1 MSRVRPESE
10 PPSPKGSERTVK
22 GAAEGMIHVWASL
35 LERLARA
42 TVRRPWAFIVFA
54 MLSSVPALYLASR
67 LELKSS
73 FIDLLST
80 EDPEVKDLQLV
91 LQKTGGLGFSTIA
104 IQATDR
110 PRAEKFAVQ
119 LAERLE
125 RLEGVKFVQA
135 RLEVEFL
142 EDRQLYY
149 LSTTELE
156 ELTKEVKAAIDHR
169 VRKEAGLLLDED
181 EAPPV
186 DPLDRIKKEGEKK
199 DLGLAPFLV
208 GSDGKYLYVILGLG
222 GSVADLGATS
232 RVQAEVERVARE
244 SADELAPGIEVL
256 FTGPIVNRR
265 EDAKF
270 LGEDLSRAGI
280 VGFVGVVVIV
290 LVATRKRRP
299 VLLLALP
306 LALGLS
312 WTFAFA
318 YLTVRH
324 LNAVSGFLVSI
335 LSGLGIEYG
344 IHLYKRY
351 VEERR
356 RGRDPHESTLR
367 MLRSTGGALLAAC
380 LVNASVFAVVA
391 VAGFRGFMEFGLIAS
406 VGMLLT
412 MAATLLLFPALN
424 YLMDRRW
431 PVFVGERQHIAPIV
445 LPAFVRYA
453 VLAAV
458 PLLAAYSV
466 HAIYSGKV
474 RFHTDWRELG
484 ADTPASRLDAYV
496 IKTLDQSVTQ
506 VMLYLEEP
514 GQSGAVR
521 DAVEVVRT
529 SRTERGL
536 PFNVVRVV
544 GVDDVI
550 PSDQAAKAKVLAEL
564 KTELARVKP
573 SRLTEEERPLFE
585 RAKRMCEVSPFTL
598 DDVPRSLKQRFL
610 TVDGTGTMGVITTNG
625 VFEESRK
632 LIDWSEQ
639 VGELRAELA
648 QRKVSGALASENAIA
663 GRIFR
668 IITESGGRILAATFL
683 VVFIVLLFEF
693 RKLLHALAVL
703 GSVAV
708 GMLFVAG
715 GMGAFGIELNFMNA
729 AVLPI
734 IVGVSLDNAIHIFH
748 RYVEEGPASIP
759 LVMRRTGSAAL
770 LSSSTNLAG
779 FAALLVARHGGLR
792 SVAELS
798 VLGIVATVF
807 TTTAVFPIALD
818 LVGRLRGHVS
828 GDESPASSRRG

>member
-1 MSRVRPESE
+1 MAFVL
-10 PPSPKGSERTVK
+10 
-22 GAAEGMIHVWASL
+22 AAL
-35 LERLARA
+35 LS
-42 TVRRPWAFIVFA
+42 FF
-54 MLSSVPALYLASR
+54 PAAWLASK
-67 LELKSS
+67 LTLKSS
-73 FIDLLST
+73 FIDLLSQD
-80 EDPEVKDLQLV
+80 DPEVQDLNLV
-91 LQKTGGLGFSTIA
+91 LEKTGGLGFSTIA
-104 IQATDR
+104 VSAADR
-110 PRAEKFAVQ
+110 PRAEKLAVT

-125 RLEGVKFVQA
+125 KLEGVKFVQA
-135 RLEVEFL
+135 RLDVEFL

-149 LSTTELE
+149 LSAKELG
-156 ELTKEVKAAIDHR
+156 ELTADVKAAIDHR
-169 VRKEAGLLLDED
+169 VQAEAGMLLDDE
-181 EAPPV
+181 EAPP
-186 DPLDRIKKEGEKK
+186 DPLEKIKKEGEKK
-199 DLGLAPFLV
+199 DLGLSPFLV
-208 GSDGKYLYVILGLG
+208 GNDGKYLYVLLGLG
-222 GSVADLGATS
+222 GSVGDLDATT
-232 RVQAEVERVARE
+232 RVQAEVERTTQAVV
-244 SADELAPGIEVL
+244 DETAPGVEVL

-265 EDAKF
+265 DDARF
-270 LGEDLSRAGI
+270 LGEDLSRAGVI
-280 VGFVGVVVIV
+280 GFAGVVTLV
-290 LVATRKRRP
+290 LVGLRRRRP

-306 LALGLS
+306 LALGLT

-318 YLTVRH
+318 YLTVHH

-380 LVNASVFAVVA
+380 MVNASVFAVVA

-424 YLMDRRW
+424 YMMDRRW
-431 PVFVGERQHIAPIV
+431 PVFVGERQRIAPV
-445 LPAFVRYA
+445 MLPAWVRYGL
-453 VLAAV
+453 LATV
-458 PLLAAYSV
+458 PFLAAYSV
-466 HAIYSGKV
+466 HAISTGKV

-484 ADTPASRLDAYV
+484 SDTPTSRLDAYV
-496 IKTLDQSVTQ
+496 IKTLNQSVTQ

-514 GQSGAVR
+514 GQTAVVR
-521 DAVEVVRT
+521 DAVEAVRAK
-529 SRTERGL
+529 RAERGL

-544 GVDDVI
+544 GVDDIV
-550 PSDQAAKAKVLAEL
+550 PADQPDKALALEKL
-564 KTELARVKP
+564 REQLARVKP
-573 SRLTEEERPLFE
+573 SRLKDDEKPFFE
-585 RAKRMCEVSPFTL
+585 RAKRMAEQKPFTL
-598 DDVPRSLKQRFL
+598 DDVPRSIKQRFL
-610 TVDGTGTMGVITTNG
+610 TVDGKGTMGVITTDG
-625 VFEESRK
+625 VFEESSR
-632 LIDWSEQ
+632 LVDWSDQ
-639 VGELRAELA
+639 VAELRAEL
-648 QRKVSGALASENAIA
+648 VSRQVNGALASENAIA

-668 IITESGGRILAATFL
+668 IITESGGRILGATFL

-703 GSVAV
+703 SSVAA

-715 GMGAFGIELNFMNA
+715 GMGLFGIELNFMNA

-759 LVMRRTGSAAL
+759 HVLRRTGSAAL

-779 FAALLVARHGGLR
+779 FAALFVARHGGLR

-807 TTTAVFPIALD
+807 TTTAIFPIALD
-818 LVGRLRGHVS
+818 LVGRLRGHVT
-828 GDESPASSRRG
+828 GDEEPASSRRVP

>member
-1 MSRVRPESE
+1 M
-10 PPSPKGSERTVK
+10 
-22 GAAEGMIHVWASL
+22 
-35 LERLARA
+35 
-42 TVRRPWAFIVFA
+42 
-54 MLSSVPALYLASR
+54 
-67 LELKSS
+67 
-73 FIDLLST
+73 
-80 EDPEVKDLQLV
+80 
-91 LQKTGGLGFSTIA
+91 
-104 IQATDR
+104 
-110 PRAEKFAVQ
+110 
-119 LAERLE
+119 
-125 RLEGVKFVQA
+125 KFVQA
-135 RLEVEFL
+135 RLDVEFI

-149 LSTTELE
+149 LSAKELDL
-156 ELTKEVKAAIDHR
+156 LTAEVKAAIDHR
-169 VRKEAGLLLDED
+169 VKKEAGLLLDDD
-181 EAPPV
+181 EAPPP
-186 DPLDRIKKEGEKK
+186 DPLDRIKQEGEKK
-199 DLGLAPFLV
+199 GLGLSPFLV
-208 GSDGKYLYVILGLG
+208 GNDGAYLYVLLGLG
-222 GSVADLGATS
+222 GSVGDLDATV
-232 RVQAEVERVARE
+232 RVQAEVERLTLETAAEV
-244 SADELAPGIEVL
+244 APGVTVR

-265 EDAKF
+265 DDAAF
-270 LGEDLSRAGI
+270 LGQDLSRAGVI
-280 VGFVGVVVIV
+280 GFVGVVGIV
-290 LVATRKRRP
+290 LIATRRRRP

-318 YLTVRH
+318 YLTVHH

-431 PVFVGERQHIAPIV
+431 PVFVGEREHIAPLV
-445 LPAFVRYA
+445 LPAFMRYA

-458 PLLAAYSV
+458 PFLAAYSV
-466 HAIYSGKV
+466 HALATGKV

-484 ADTPASRLDAYV
+484 ADTPTAKLDAYV

-506 VMLYLEEP
+506 VMLYLDEP
-514 GQSGAVR
+514 GQIGVVR
-521 DAVEVVRT
+521 EAVEVVRARR
-529 SRTERGL
+529 SERGL

-544 GVDDVI
+544 GVDDVV
-550 PSDQAAKAKVLAEL
+550 PVGQEEKAKSLAKLGAEL
-564 KTELARVKP
+564 GRVKP
-573 SRLTEEERPLFE
+573 SRLTDDERPLFE
-585 RAKRMCEVSPFTL
+585 RAKRMTEMPPFSL

-610 TVDGTGTMGVITTNG
+610 TVDGKGTMGVITTNG
-625 VFEESRK
+625 VFEESSK
-632 LIDWSEQ
+632 LVDWADQ
-639 VGELRAELA
+639 VAEVRAELA
-648 QRKVSGALASENAIA
+648 SNGVAGALASENAIA

-668 IITESGGRILAATFL
+668 IITQSGGRILGVTFL
-683 VVFIVLLFEF
+683 VVFLVLLFEF

-734 IVGVSLDNAIHIFH
+734 VVGVSLDNAIHIFH

-759 LVMRRTGSAAL
+759 LVLRRTGSAAL

-779 FAALLVARHGGLR
+779 FAALFVARHGGLR

-807 TTTAVFPIALD
+807 TTTAMFPIALD
-818 LVGRLRGHVS
+818 LVGRLRGQITGEEV
-828 GDESPASSRRG
+828 PPSSRGPSRRST